1 MHINYHKY
9 HYQSLDKHNYLYI
22 HLYIRHFMNNLKK
35 HQDYNYLH
43 IRFWLLCN
51 YMYMDMFHYKQSHN
65 VQFHFQYGI
74 NKYYHKHYQIKI
86 QDKHILLNIHS
97 HKYILKNNQQLI
109 QYYSF
114 IHNMVLFLEL
124 NMNNFLNI
132 QIHII
137 YYCFH

>member
-1 MHINYHKY
+1 MHINYYKY
-9 HYQSLDKHNYLYI
+9 HYQSLDKHIILYI
-22 HLYIRHFMNNLKK
+22 HLHIHHFMNNLEK
-35 HQDYNYLH
+35 HQDYNWSH
-43 IRFWLLCN
+43 IRFQLMCN
-51 YMYMDMFHYKQSHN
+51 YMYMDNIHHIQSHN
-65 VQFHFQYGI
+65 VQLHFQYGI

-86 QDKHILLNIHS
+86 QVVHILLNIHS

-137 YYCFH
+137 YYYFH